1 MKIIKI
7 SSLWCPSC
15 IIVDNILSEINDI
28 EIEVLDAYNDIDKI
42 KEYNPGNIMPILIF
56 VDKNGKELDRLIG
69 EQKKENIVNLIT
81 KYKNL

>member
-7 SSLWCPSC
+7 SSAWCPSC
-15 IIVDNILSEINDI
+15 IIVDNILEELDVTIEPLDAFQDI
-28 EIEVLDAYNDIDKI
+28 EKI

-56 VDKNGKELDRLIG
+56 VDKNNQELERLIG